1 MGWSTPKSA
10 GSDARRATARL
21 RSATYCFRRWAFFAR
36 AFMACMPLMR
46 AMLPRSAAFVQT
58 LPCARPPASGI
69 HSRMSTKPITFYGR
83 V

>member
-1 MGWSTPKSA
+1 MGRSTLRSA

-21 RSATYCFRRWAFFAR
+21 RSATCCSRCWAFFAR
-36 AFMACMPLMR
+36 AFSACLPRMR
-46 AMLPRSAAFVQT
+46 AMLPTSAAFVRT
-58 LPCARPPASGI
+58 LPCTHPPGSGI

>member
-1 MGWSTPKSA
+1 
-10 GSDARRATARL
+10 
-21 RSATYCFRRWAFFAR
+21 
-36 AFMACMPLMR
+36 
-46 AMLPRSAAFVQT
+46 LPRSAAFVQT